1 MIYIACPAYNATGG
15 TELLHQL
22 FYHLNIEGV
31 DVRIIYTNI
40 VWYKPFS
47 ITHSKFEK
55 YGVKRAWRIID
66 NKSNLLI
73 TAETNVDILLK
84 YSRIEKIVWWLSVN
98 NYFNA
103 KYKTKVNT
111 IDFKLDD
118 SEIKFFKSLKFNL
131 VQSYYAKS
139 LLFEFGI
146 KNNVQFLSDY
156 INEDYLINSENI
168 TCSNKRENVILYNP
182 MKGLD
187 VLSPIIR
194 SLNNYKWIPLI
205 NLTNEQ
211 LSKLFLTS
219 KLYIDFG
226 PHPGKDRLPREAC
239 FLGCCIITNKKGSA
253 MYEEDVCIPEKYKI
267 DNPSNSIDYID
278 TLIESIFSDFEKNSN
293 MYSEYRDKI
302 KFEKKLFLKEL
313 KELFYA
319 E

>member
-22 FYHLNIEGV
+22 FHHLNIEGV
-31 DVRIIYTNI
+31 DVRIVYTNI

-47 ITHSKFEK
+47 TTHSKFEK

-66 NKSNLLI
+66 TNSNLLI
-73 TAETNVDILLK
+73 TAETNIDILLK
-84 YSRIEKIVWWLSVN
+84 YPKIEKIVWWLSVN

-118 SEIKFFKSLKFNL
+118 SEIKFFKSLKYNL

-139 LLFEFGI
+139 LLVKFGI
-146 KNNVQFLSDY
+146 KNNVQLLSDY
-156 INEDYLINSENI
+156 INEDYLINYEKINSIN
-168 TCSNKRENVILYNP
+168 NRENVILYNP
-182 MKGLD
+182 LKGLD
-187 VLSPIIR
+187 ILSPIIR
-194 SLNNYKWIPLI
+194 NLNNYKWVPLI
-205 NLTNEQ
+205 NLSNEE

-239 FLGCCIITNKKGSA
+239 FLGCCIVTNKKGSA
-253 MYEEDVCIPEKYKI
+253 MYKEDVGIPEKFKI
-267 DNPSNSIDYID
+267 ENPLESIDYID
-278 TLIESIFSDFEKNSN
+278 SLIQSIFLDFDKNSN
-293 MYSEYRDKI
+293 MFTEYREKI
-302 KFEKKLFLKEL
+302 KGEKKIFLKEL